1 MAPPSGIIEYGH
13 APSAQSRVAP
23 PGPPGPL
30 LRSRKRLIACCDG
43 TWLDSS
49 MGLMNSKIPVP
60 SNVTRITH
68 AIKAKS
74 SDGVPQVVYYQ
85 AGIGTEGGIVNKI
98 IGGATGQG
106 LSQNI
111 RETYTFL
118 ANNYSN
124 GDEIFLIGFSRG
136 AFTARSVAGLIA
148 AVGLLTKSGLPDLAE
163 VFKDVQRQRDPN
175 YVPANPDIP
184 FPNKPS
190 ASDPRY
196 RATLEREGLTRLGIK
211 IKVVGVFDTV
221 GSLGIPRIGVL
232 ERFGVQRRDTREFL
246 FYDTNLDNCIENAY
260 QALALD
266 ENRTSFSPAV
276 WEKPPNNTTNLR
288 QVWIPGTHSNVGGG
302 YPDQGMANI
311 SLAWMISQLEPFID
325 FDADYILECHE
336 ETKTYYRDT
345 GQKPRPWSFGKIYNT
360 LTGIYLLD
368 GSTTRTP
375 GAYYRIDPATGRPSS
390 KPLRQTNEYI
400 HPSARTRLEL
410 DGPGKDDRGAY
421 EGAALDPYKLKYE
434 DDPANGTR
442 PRAMWVSR
450 SKARKGAPRKEIP
463 ESPLWDK
470 ERRLLKESPKMYDY
484 VLGVG

>member
-1 MAPPSGIIEYGH
+1 MALAPGRIYHGQ
-13 APSAQSRVAP
+13 APSPYHAVAP
-23 PGPPGPL
+23 PGPT
-30 LRSRKRLIACCDG
+30 LRSKKRLIACCDG

-49 MGLMNSKIPVP
+49 MGLMDKKIPVP
-60 SNVTRITH
+60 SNITRITH

-74 SDGVPQVVYYQ
+74 ADGVPQVVYYQ

-98 IGGATGQG
+98 VGGATGQG

-136 AFTARSVAGLIA
+136 AFTARSVAGLIGG
-148 AVGLLTKSGLPDLAE
+148 VGLLTKSGLPDLAE
-163 VFKDVQRQRDPN
+163 VFKDFQHRRDPN
-175 YVPANPDIP
+175 YRPANPDIP

-196 RATLEREGLTRLGIK
+196 RETMEREGLTRLRIK
-211 IKVVGVFDTV
+211 IKVIGVFDTV
-221 GSLGIPRIGVL
+221 GSLGIPRVGIL
-232 ERFGVQRRDTREFL
+232 ERFGVQARDAREYS
-246 FYDTNLDNCIENAY
+246 FYDTSLDNCIENAY

-276 WEKPPNNTTNLR
+276 WEKPPGNTTNLR
-288 QVWIPGTHSNVGGG
+288 QVWIPGVHSNIGGG
-302 YPDQGMANI
+302 YADQGMANI
-311 SLAWMISQLEPFID
+311 SLAWMISQLEPFVD
-325 FDADYILECHE
+325 FDAEYILDCHDD
-336 ETKTYYRDT
+336 TKMYYKDT
-345 GQKPRPWSFGKIYNT
+345 GQKPRPWSFGKIYNS
-360 LTGIYLLD
+360 LTGVYLLD

-375 GAYYRIDPATGRPSS
+375 GAYCRVDPSTGRATS

-410 DGPGKDDRGAY
+410 AGPGKADRGTY
-421 EGAALDPYKLKYE
+421 EAPALDPYKLKYE
-434 DDPANGTR
+434 DDPTNGTR

-450 SKARKGAPRKEIP
+450 AKPRKSGGGPRKEIP

-470 ERRLLKESPKMYDY
+470 EKLLLKESPKMYDY